1 MFKKSILLVIIVLIF
16 AASPLWAEISAEI
29 VEAAEQGDA
38 SAQFNLGQ
46 IYRKGKGVAQNDAEA
61 AKWYRKAAEQGH
73 VKAQYNLGVS
83 Y

>member
-16 AASPLWAEISAEI
+16 AASSLWAEISAEI

-46 IYRKGKGVAQNDAEA
+46 IYRKGMLKQPNGTERLLSRDMLKHSITLA
-61 AKWYRKAAEQGH
+61 
-73 VKAQYNLGVS
+73 
-83 Y
+83 